1 MSDQKYRGT
10 GVALVTPFLA
20 DRSIDF
26 TSLEKLVNHTIDDGV
41 DFLVALG
48 TTAETPT
55 LSIVEKIAVLE
66 YIAQVNDKRVPLVCG
81 LGGNNT
87 ALVLK
92 DLAEFPLE
100 KVDGILCVV
109 PYYNK
114 PNTEGVYQHF
124 KAVAEAT
131 NQNII
136 LYNVPGRT
144 GSNMD
149 VDTVVRLANDFKNI
163 VAIKEA
169 AGNMS
174 QSMQLVKRLPASFS
188 ILSGDDDLVL
198 PQIAAGF
205 SGVISVAA
213 NCWTKDFTNM
223 VNASLDGNFET
234 ARELHYKLL
243 DGIGLLF
250 TDGNPPGV
258 KFVLSQMGI
267 CENTFR
273 LPVVGVSE
281 ETQKK
286 IKNYLDKLS

>member
-1 MSDQKYRGT
+1 
-10 GVALVTPFLA
+10 
-20 DRSIDF
+20 
-26 TSLEKLVNHTIDDGV
+26 
-41 DFLVALG
+41 
-48 TTAETPT
+48 
-55 LSIVEKIAVLE
+55 
-66 YIAQVNDKRVPLVCG
+66 
-81 LGGNNT
+81 
-87 ALVLK
+87 
-92 DLAEFPLE
+92 
-100 KVDGILCVV
+100 
-109 PYYNK
+109 
-114 PNTEGVYQHF
+114 
-124 KAVAEAT
+124 
-131 NQNII
+131 
-136 LYNVPGRT
+136 
-144 GSNMD
+144 

-213 NCWTKDFTNM
+213 NCWTQDFTKM

>member
-20 DRSIDF
+20 DRTIDF

-114 PNTEGVYQHF
+114 PNAEGVYQHF
-124 KAVAEAT
+124 KAIAEAT
-131 NQNII
+131 DTNII

-174 QSMQLVKRLPASFS
+174 QSMQSVKRLPASFS

-213 NCWTKDFTNM
+213 NCWTQDFTKM